1 MEIKGEMKGG
11 VTINKEVHGDAVM
24 LVGDEALKAKI
35 EELEDENAHQ
45 LRYMQ
50 FLEETLNETG
60 ALIESTVINP
70 AEGE

>member
-1 MEIKGEMKGG
+1 MKPEQLT
-11 VTINKEVHGDAVM
+11 VMQDTHHDAI
-24 LVGDEALKAKI
+24 AKKDKQI